1 MVNIILT
8 CTASLSTLI
17 HLYTLYHYPT
27 TISYSA
33 FLCWCLFVSIMN
45 HSTTSEFWKW
55 ADRCSMGVGFPLTY
69 ILCPSAGL
77 KLLTIGIVPMYGLAK
92 RGPGNTCHVVAH
104 GLITYVNV
112 GILIASASGSEA

>member
-1 MVNIILT
+1 
-8 CTASLSTLI
+8 
-17 HLYTLYHYPT
+17 
-27 TISYSA
+27 
-33 FLCWCLFVSIMN
+33 
-45 HSTTSEFWKW
+45 
-55 ADRCSMGVGFPLTY
+55 MGVGFPLTY